1 MRGEVLTRDYEGVLV
16 LRSVLIVSVVLL
28 SGCQGLWQGYEDLP
42 EYRLPV
48 GSTLVLLEDVSIPAN
63 SASIYLQGGR
73 ILPFG
78 GVDLYHPHCK
88 FELRTLRPAPQR
100 VDADTFVIVKVRRE
114 SDYARDTRVQWLA
127 GGGVMFMSDGP
138 SPQMYATL
146 IFLRS
151 EAQPDVFRLT
161 CGHWEDPVDAEHL
174 TIGQICQAL
183 GDVFTLKLID
193 ETVPHRLCSD
203 RSREGEG

>member
-1 MRGEVLTRDYEGVLV
+1 MRGEGLTRNCEGVLV
-16 LRSVLIVSVVLL
+16 LRSVLIVLVVLL
-28 SGCQGLWQGYEDLP
+28 SGCQGLGWGYEDSP
-42 EYRLPV
+42 DYRLPV
-48 GSTLVLLEDVSIPAN
+48 GSTLVLLKDVSVPAD

-88 FELRTLRPAPQR
+88 FELRTLKPTPQR
-100 VDADTFVIVKVRRE
+100 VHADTFVIIKVRRE
-114 SDYARDTRVQWLA
+114 SDYARYAPVQWLA
-127 GGGVMFMSDGP
+127 GRGIIFVSDGA

-146 IFLRS
+146 IYLRS
-151 EAQPDVFRLT
+151 DAQPDVSMLT

-174 TIGQICQAL
+174 TIGQICRAL
-183 GDVFTLKLID
+183 GDVFTLKLLD

>member
-1 MRGEVLTRDYEGVLV
+1 MRGEVPTRNSEEVLV
-16 LRSVLIVSVVLL
+16 FRLVLVVSVVLL
-28 SGCQGLWQGYEDLP
+28 SGCQGLWQGYEVSP
-42 EYRLPV
+42 EYRLPA
-48 GSTLVLLEDVSIPAN
+48 GSKLVLLKDLSIPAD

-88 FELRTLRPAPQR
+88 FELRTLKPAPQR
-100 VDADTFVIVKVRRE
+100 VHADTFVIVKVRRE
-114 SDYARDTRVQWLA
+114 SDYAQDTRVQWLA
-127 GGGVMFMSDGP
+127 GRGVMFMSDGP

-161 CGHWEDPVDAEHL
+161 CGHWENPVDAEHL
-174 TIGQICQAL
+174 TIGQICQVL
-183 GDVFTLKLID
+183 GDVFTLKLLD
-193 ETVPHRLCSD
+193 ETVPHRLCSSQGRAD
-203 RSREGEG
+203 DG